1 MSSHKSLPL
10 SILLST
16 LLLLF
21 VSVSC
26 GTSAGAAAPSSRP
39 PATTV
44 QKCGT
49 IGVRPGGNGT
59 VNPAGDAN
67 SVGNCFWRAYQRC
80 RAASLVVSFG
90 GIDTITTHTF
100 SVQQRYPNCT
110 IADAVQFRV
119 VPQPARNNGT
129 FTCRGLVKTP
139 GELRFSGCGMNGDIV
154 VSIG

>member
-1 MSSHKSLPL
+1 MDSHKSLPL

-16 LLLLF
+16 LILLF
-21 VSVSC
+21 VSASC

-49 IGVRPGGNGT
+49 INVRPGGNGT
-59 VNPAGDAN
+59 VNLAGGASSAGD
-67 SVGNCFWRAYQRC
+67 CFWRAYRQC

-100 SVQQRYPNCT
+100 SVQQRYTSCT

-119 VPQPARNNGT
+119 VPQPARNGGT
-129 FTCRGLVKTP
+129 FTCRGLVKTS
-139 GELRFSGCGMNGDIV
+139 GELRFSGCGINGDIV
-154 VSIG
+154 VPIG